1 MKKVEK
7 KKVTKRIKKFV
18 PEGEVL
24 ATITIL
30 VYDNGVTFGADN
42 IDHELTMDILRD
54 IVTPDPNR
62 HLMDVKSK

>member
-7 KKVTKRIKKFV
+7 KKITKRIKKFV

-30 VYDNGVTFGADN
+30 LYDNGVTFSADK
-42 IDHELTMDILRD
+42 TMDILKD

-62 HLMDVKSK
+62 PLMDVKSK

>member
-30 VYDNGVTFGADN
+30 LYDNGVTFSADK
-42 IDHELTMDILRD
+42 TMDILKD

-62 HLMDVKSK
+62 PLMDVKSK